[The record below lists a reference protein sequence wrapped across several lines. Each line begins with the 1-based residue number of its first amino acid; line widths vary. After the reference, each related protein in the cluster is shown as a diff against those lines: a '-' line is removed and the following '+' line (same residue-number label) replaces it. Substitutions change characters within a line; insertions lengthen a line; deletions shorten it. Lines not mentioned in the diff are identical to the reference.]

1 MRKSLFYLM
10 AMVIVT
16 VAASPQ
22 SVQVTSPNGTENWI
36 AGVSK
41 SVTWKYE
48 NLPAGTLV
56 KLVLFKGGIDQAHK
70 VGNIVQSIPAG
81 TNGSGSCPWT
91 VGNYEGGTATSGPG
105 FYIRVIT
112 MDGAC
117 RDESD
122 SPFAIAASPLI
133 EERPGNEF
141 SHKPGRVI
149 FASPNSADVVI
160 AGQELPIRWSFLGY
174 VPEKCVRVSYVRYV
188 ASPSEEGSLIQAI
201 NTPAGE
207 IEITPRTCAGEL
219 SWTLPLGTAG
229 DYPRIKVETLD
240 HKVVAQSGQLHVYSA
255 KPDLAF
261 GPGGEV
267 PGNLSTLDCD
277 RFKLKVTVC
286 NHQGGTAPFSHAQ
299 VVFMPRDGDRQRM
312 VSKIFNVPALT
323 LNEKH
328 EFTFSLPAG
337 YTPQNGWY
345 DVTID
350 LDYDLRLEETD
361 EGNNRRTQAVL
372 FQGVPNLAVCVK
384 ERLEA
389 VTTREEAL
397 RAIVKNTG
405 QAISAKCVTRWHI
418 EGHGTKE
425 FQIPNLNPGQEHT
438 ITRRVTW
445 WTGGTDDFSI
455 VIDYGMSPELSTADN
470 QRRGVIVRHVWGT
483 PVTPYDNTP
492 ACAQD

>member
-1 MRKSLFYLM
+1 MRKILFCLV
-10 AMVIVT
+10 AMVTVT
-16 VAASPQ
+16 VVAYPQ
-22 SVQVTSPNGTENWI
+22 SVQVISPNGTENWMVGI
-36 AGVSK
+36 SK

-56 KLVLFKGGIDQAHK
+56 KLVLFKGGVDQAHK
-70 VGNIVQSIPAG
+70 VGNIVQNIPAG

-91 VGNYEGGTATSGPG
+91 VGNYEGGTATPGPG

-112 MDGAC
+112 MDGAF
-117 RDESD
+117 RDESNA
-122 SPFAIAASPLI
+122 PFAIAASPLV
-133 EERPGNEF
+133 EEHPGNEF
-141 SHKPGRVI
+141 SHKPGRMI

-188 ASPSEEGSLIQAI
+188 ASPSEAGSLIQAI

-219 SWTLPLGTAG
+219 RWTLPLGTAG

-240 HKVVAQSGQLHVYSA
+240 HKVVAQSDQLHVYSA

-267 PGNLSTLDCD
+267 PGNLNTLDRN
-277 RFKLKVTVC
+277 RFKLKVTVE
-286 NHQGGTAPFSHAQ
+286 NHRGARLRSATPRSYSCRGTVTGSGWL
-299 VVFMPRDGDRQRM
+299 V
-312 VSKIFNVPALT
+312 KYFNVPALT

-328 EFTFSLPAG
+328 EFTFSLPTG

-418 EGHGTKE
+418 EGHGRRSSRSQPK
-425 FQIPNLNPGQEHT
+425 PGPGAHHHPP
-438 ITRRVTW
+438 RHLVDR
-445 WTGGTDDFSI
+445 GHGHFSI
-455 VIDYGMSPELSTADN
+455 VIDYGMSQELSTADN